1 MEFEL
6 ARLIAAPSAIV
17 ATLFISVE
25 FCFGVVSK
33 NGQRLMRL
41 ITTLVAFWLGLVLDK
56 GVSTHVESS

>member
-6 ARLIAAPSAIV
+6 ARLTAAFSAIV
-17 ATLFISVE
+17 ASYFISVE

-33 NGQRLMRL
+33 NGRRLTRL